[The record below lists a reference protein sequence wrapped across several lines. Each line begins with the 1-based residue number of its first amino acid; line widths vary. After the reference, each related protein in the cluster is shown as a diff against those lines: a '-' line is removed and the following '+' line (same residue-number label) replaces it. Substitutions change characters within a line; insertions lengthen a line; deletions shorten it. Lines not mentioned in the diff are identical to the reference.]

1 MAPDRRAL
9 FEAAYGA
16 LMIRNAPSQP
26 ARPPH
31 ADGDL
36 VRPPPAGAEQSSNA
50 LPANSLADGVGP
62 APRTRS

>member
-26 ARPPH
+26 AR
-31 ADGDL
+31 
-36 VRPPPAGAEQSSNA
+36 RPVPSSNT
-50 LPANSLADGVGP
+50 LPATSLADGVEP

>member
-16 LMIRNAPSQP
+16 LMIRNAPAQP
-26 ARPPH
+26 AR
-31 ADGDL
+31 
-36 VRPPPAGAEQSSNA
+36 RPVPPAGADQTPNT
-50 LPANSLADGVGP
+50 LPIRGLAEGVET

>member
-26 ARPPH
+26 ARRPVPPTG
-31 ADGDL
+31 AD
-36 VRPPPAGAEQSSNA
+36 QSSNT
-50 LPANSLADGVGP
+50 LPATSLADGVEP

>member
-16 LMIRNAPSQP
+16 LMVRNAPAQP
-26 ARPPH
+26 AR
-31 ADGDL
+31 
-36 VRPPPAGAEQSSNA
+36 RPVPPAGADQSPNT
-50 LPANSLADGVGP
+50 LPVSGLADGVEP

>member
-26 ARPPH
+26 AR
-31 ADGDL
+31 
-36 VRPPPAGAEQSSNA
+36 RPRRHRRPDQSSNT
-50 LPANSLADGVGP
+50 LPATSLADGVEP